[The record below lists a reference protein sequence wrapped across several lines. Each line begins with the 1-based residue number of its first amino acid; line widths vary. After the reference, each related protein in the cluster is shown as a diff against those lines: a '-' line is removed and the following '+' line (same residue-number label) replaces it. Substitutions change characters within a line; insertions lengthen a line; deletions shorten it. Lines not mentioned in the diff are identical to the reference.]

1 MKRIIVL
8 ICLVAF
14 LFGGASALFA
24 AATAEDDGELVIGLS
39 LPTQREERWVRDRET
54 MEAYA
59 EELGVDLRVQVA
71 DANTAEQTA
80 QVENLFAQGVD
91 VLILAPHDAA
101 AAASLVDQ
109 AEDEGIPVISYDRL
123 ITNTANLDVYLSFD
137 NVGVGRIQGEYFV
150 NNVPNGSNI
159 IILAGAPTDNN
170 AFLFKE
176 GAMEFIQ
183 PKIDAGAYTVVADQ
197 FVDNW
202 LPENALAI
210 VENAL
215 TTAGN
220 DVQGILAPNDGTAG
234 GAIVALEAQGLA
246 GQVVVTGQDAS
257 LAGARRIVE
266 GSQGMTVFKDTRELG
281 RAAIDAAIALA
292 SGEDLDFNGAVD
304 NQVFD
309 VPSILLTPFSVE
321 GDNIEEVLVDSGYLS
336 RSDVFGN

>member
-1 MKRIIVL
+1 MKKLVSL
-8 ICLVAF
+8 LVAAILVF
-14 LFGGASALFA
+14 GIVAPVFAGGGAE
-24 AATAEDDGELVIGLS
+24 EDSLVIGLS
-39 LPTQREERWVRDRET
+39 LPTQREERWVRDGET
-54 MEAYA
+54 MIAYA
-59 EELGVDLRVQVA
+59 EELGVDLRVQFA
-71 DANTAEQTA
+71 DANTAEQIA
-80 QVENLFAQGVD
+80 QVENLFAQGID

-101 AAASLVDQ
+101 ASASLVDQ
-109 AEDEGIPVISYDRL
+109 AEEEGIPVISYDRL
-123 ITNTANLDVYLSFD
+123 ITNTPNLDVYLSFD
-137 NVGVGRIQGEYFV
+137 NVEVGRIQGRYFV
-150 NNVPNGSNI
+150 DNVPAGSNI

-176 GAMEFIQ
+176 GALEIIQ
-183 PKIDAGAYTVVADQ
+183 PRIDAGDYTVIADQ

-202 LPENALAI
+202 LPENALSI

-215 TTAGN
+215 TAAGN

-246 GQVVVTGQDAS
+246 GDVVVTGQDAS

-292 SGEDLDFNGAVD
+292 SGEALPINGAVD

-309 VPSILLTPFSVE
+309 VPSILLTPFSVTA
-321 GDNIEEVLVDSGYLS
+321 DNIDEVLVESGYLS
-336 RSDVFGN
+336 EAEVYGN

>member
-1 MKRIIVL
+1 MKRIVVL
-8 ICLVAF
+8 VCLVAF
-14 LFGGASALFA
+14 TFGGGIAVFA
-24 AATAEDDGELVIGLS
+24 TGQAEDDGLVIGLS

-123 ITNTANLDVYLSFD
+123 ITNTANLDVYISFD

-150 NNVPNGSNI
+150 NNVPDGSNI

-183 PKIDAGAYTVVADQ
+183 PKIDSGAYTVVADQ

-215 TTAGN
+215 TTAQN
-220 DVQGILAPNDGTAG
+220 DVQGILAPNDGTAS

-246 GQVVVTGQDAS
+246 GDVVVTGQDAS

-266 GSQGMTVFKDTRELG
+266 GTQGMTVFKDTRELG

-292 SGEDLDFNGAVD
+292 SGEELEFNGAVD

-309 VPSILLTPFSVE
+309 VPSILLTPFAVTE
-321 GDNIEEVLVDSGYLS
+321 ENIDEQLIDSGYLS
-336 RSDVFGN
+336 REDVYGE

>member
-1 MKRIIVL
+1 MKRVVIL

-14 LFGGASALFA
+14 MLGGALSTFA
-24 AATAEDDGELVIGLS
+24 GGQADDGDLVIGLS

-59 EELGVDLRVQVA
+59 DELGVDLRVQVA

-80 QVENLFAQGVD
+80 QVENLFAQSID

-123 ITNTANLDVYLSFD
+123 ITNTANLDVYISFD

-150 NNVPNGSNI
+150 DNVPDGSNI

-183 PKIDAGAYTVVADQ
+183 PKIDSGAYEVIADQ

-215 TTAGN
+215 TSAQN

-246 GQVVVTGQDAS
+246 GDVVVTGQDAS

-266 GSQGMTVFKDTRELG
+266 GTQGMTVFKDTRELG
-281 RAAIDAAIALA
+281 RAAIDAAMALA
-292 SGEDLDFNGAVD
+292 RGEALEFNGAVD

-309 VPSILLTPFSVE
+309 VPSILLTPFAVNA
-321 GDNIEEVLVDSGYLS
+321 DNIDEVLVESGYLS
-336 RSDVFGN
+336 RDDVYGE

>member
-1 MKRIIVL
+1 MKHSVRW
-8 ICLVAF
+8 ICLLTLLVSTALTAF
-14 LFGGASALFA
+14 ATGA
-24 AATAEDDGELVIGLS
+24 AENDELVIGLS

-59 EELGVDLRVQVA
+59 EELGIDLRIQVA
-71 DANTAEQTA
+71 DANTAEQIA
-80 QVENLFAQGVD
+80 QVENLFAQGID
-91 VLILAPHDAA
+91 VLIFAPHDAA

-109 AEDEGIPVISYDRL
+109 AEEEGIPVISYDRL
-123 ITNTANLDVYLSFD
+123 ITNTPNLDVYLSFD

-150 NNVPNGSNI
+150 NNVPDGSNI
-159 IILAGAPTDNN
+159 ILLAGASTDNN
-170 AFLFKE
+170 AFLFRE

-183 PKIDAGAYTVVADQ
+183 PKIDSGDYTVIADQ

-215 TTAGN
+215 TSADN

-246 GQVVVTGQDAS
+246 GEVVVTGQDAS

-266 GSQGMTVFKDTRELG
+266 GVQGMTVFKDTRELG
-281 RAAIDAAIALA
+281 RAAIDAALALA
-292 SGEDLDFNGAVD
+292 RGEELEFNGAVD

-309 VPSILLTPFSVE
+309 VPSILLTPFSVTV
-321 GDNIEEVLVDSGYLS
+321 DNIDEVLVESGYLS
-336 RSDVFGN
+336 REDVYGE